1 MMTTMTTCGQCASAP
16 NTTCAFCQSSLC
28 AEHAV
33 AGQQFITA
41 RQLIVLMITTLVR
54 APRMLGEMLFKELD
68 QVDYCTTCRQQLAV
82 RRNAEQLKFLG
93 GMVAMLVMF
102 VGVAMAAA
110 WIV

>member
-1 MMTTMTTCGQCASAP
+1 MTTTCAQCASARD
-16 NTTCAFCQSSLC
+16 TQCAFCQARLC

-41 RQLIVLMITTLVR
+41 RQLIVLMVTTLFR
-54 APRMLGEMLFKELD
+54 APRMLGELLFKELD
-68 QVDYCTTCRQQLAV
+68 QVDYCEACRQQLAV

-93 GMVAMLVMF
+93 GVAAMLVMF
-102 VGVAMAAA
+102 VAVATAAA